1 MASNSPHSRRCR
13 RQQQQQPLPAMLL
26 LAAALLAAAAPSA
39 LLAAAQSL
47 PDKGTCVATAASQQD
62 NLNVLAPCVGGPTA
76 SCCSTVNGFA
86 GPGAPLAYCLCYPDL
101 LEQLL
106 QTVESNSLA
115 QRFGVNR
122 NLVSSVL
129 NSCNIPNAN
138 NAGSCPATPGGG
150 GPGVSVTA
158 PGTTVGVAPG
168 GATSVTAPG
177 TTVNAGPGGTSVTAP
192 FTNVNVGGPGKP
204 GPAAAPAGGAR
215 PGPAPPQPASSGGR
229 PPFGSRIVKALERYC
244 DTHPWHPACSK

>member
-1 MASNSPHSRRCR
+1 MAPRSTAPR
-13 RQQQQQPLPAMLL
+13 AALL
-26 LAAALLAAAAPSA
+26 LAAALLAAAAAS
-39 LLAAAQSL
+39 QSL
-47 PDKGTCVATAASQQD
+47 PDKGTCVSTAASQQD

-106 QTVESNSLA
+106 GTVESNSLA
-115 QRFGVNR
+115 KRFGVDR
-122 NLVSSVL
+122 NLVTSVL
-129 NSCNIPNAN
+129 NSCNIPNAGKS
-138 NAGSCPATPGGG
+138 GSCPAAPGGG

-177 TTVNAGPGGTSVTAP
+177 TSVNAGPGGTSVTAP
-192 FTNVNVGGPGKP
+192 FTNVNVGGAGKP
-204 GPAAAPAGGAR
+204 GPAAGPAAA
-215 PGPAPPQPASSGGR
+215 PGPAPPQPASGGGR
-229 PPFGSRIVKALERYC
+229 PPFGSRIVKALQMYC

>member
-1 MASNSPHSRRCR
+1 MASTPPQSRRR
-13 RQQQQQPLPAMLL
+13 QPLPAALL
-26 LAAALLAAAAPSA
+26 LAALLAAAAPS
-39 LLAAAQSL
+39 LLLPVSAQAAL
-47 PDKGTCVATAASQQD
+47 PDKGSCVSTAASQQN
-62 NLNVLAPCVGGPTA
+62 NLNVLAPCVGGPTS

-106 QTVESNSLA
+106 ETVESNSLA
-115 QRFGVNR
+115 KRFGVDR

-138 NAGSCPATPGGG
+138 KAGSCPATPG

-177 TTVNAGPGGTSVTAP
+177 TNVNAGPGGTSVTAP
-192 FTNVNVGGPGKP
+192 FTNVNVGGASKP
-204 GPAAAPAGGAR
+204 GPATAPAAAA
-215 PGPAPPQPASSGGR
+215 GPAPPQPASGGR
-229 PPFGSRIVKALERYC
+229 PPFGSRIVKALQMYC